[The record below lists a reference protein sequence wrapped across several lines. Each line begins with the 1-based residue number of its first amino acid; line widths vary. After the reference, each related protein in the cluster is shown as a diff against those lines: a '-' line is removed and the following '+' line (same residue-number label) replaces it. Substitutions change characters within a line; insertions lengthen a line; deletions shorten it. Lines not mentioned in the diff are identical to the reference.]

1 MGGQG
6 HCNSFIRGRGMSG
19 ADSQAAGSVGS
30 RPRCRFA
37 TRLAFREHRP
47 EGEPLSHKSIRT
59 QTAARREAWNL
70 SGGPRT

>member
-1 MGGQG
+1 
-6 HCNSFIRGRGMSG
+6 MSG

-47 EGEPLSHKSIRT
+47 EGEPFSHTFTIRT